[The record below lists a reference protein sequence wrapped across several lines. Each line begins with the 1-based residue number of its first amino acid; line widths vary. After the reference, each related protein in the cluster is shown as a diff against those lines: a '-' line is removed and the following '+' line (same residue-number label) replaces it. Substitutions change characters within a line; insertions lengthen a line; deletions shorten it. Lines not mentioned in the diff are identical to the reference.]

1 MMRKITVDLTIISPG
16 VGTQGGSAGD
26 TIRAGADYVIVGR
39 SIYQSDDP
47 AAGAKQIADEISSLL

>member
-1 MMRKITVDLTIISPG
+1 MRKITVDLTIISPG

-26 TIRAGADYVIVGR
+26 TIRAGADYVIVAR

-47 AAGAKQIADEISSLL
+47 AAGAKQIADEILSVL